1 MERLKLRGRIVE
13 KYGTITAFAEKF
25 GTTPQTIGNVL
36 RGSITPRGLTLSGWL
51 AALDIPEDEAY
62 IFFAD
67 SLENQTAGK

>member
-36 RGSITPRGLTLSGWL
+36 RGSITPKGLTLSGWL

-67 SLENQTAGK
+67 SLETQTTGK